1 MANSEASRDPEPI
14 PDPNGPPPVYL
25 GYEPRGDRRANERNV
40 KKLLGNMML
49 LSPCLLHSF
58 NACNMNIILE
68 VGRLLWSEQTY
79 LAVKKGTGPQD
90 A

>member
-40 KKLLGNMML
+40 KKLLGNMKKAGFL
-49 LSPCLLHSF
+49 DDR
-58 NACNMNIILE
+58 
-68 VGRLLWSEQTY
+68 GRRQ
-79 LAVKKGTGPQD
+79 
-90 A
+90 